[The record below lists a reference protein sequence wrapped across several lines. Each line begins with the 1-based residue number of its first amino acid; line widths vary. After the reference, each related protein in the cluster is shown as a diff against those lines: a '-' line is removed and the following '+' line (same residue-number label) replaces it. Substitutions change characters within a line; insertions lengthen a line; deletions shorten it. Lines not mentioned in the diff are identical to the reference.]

1 MLMFSSVRFR
11 EVGRILD
18 GWTKNR
24 EMEIQQANNT
34 LSTGHKERR
43 ELDEQRSGAKRSG

>member
-1 MLMFSSVRFR
+1 MFSSVRFR

-24 EMEIQQANNT
+24 EMEIQQANDA
-34 LSTGHKERR
+34 LSIGHKERR
-43 ELDEQRSGAKRSG
+43 ELDEETTGAKRSG